1 MSIEWDV
8 NYIAVVVAAVAGM
21 VIGAVY
27 FMLAVAGTAWMKA
40 IGKTPEDLTGA
51 NQPILYAL
59 AAVFTLLMATL
70 LAAVIGWADAGT
82 LADGALVGLL
92 LWLGFALPVVG
103 LTFMFELRPVGQSR
117 HHRRRLLDHLC
128 CHGGDHRGL
137 ACGCSLGDKRT
148 RMMLGWPTGR

>member
-1 MSIEWDV
+1 
-8 NYIAVVVAAVAGM
+8 
-21 VIGAVY
+21 
-27 FMLAVAGTAWMKA
+27 MKA

-103 LTFMFELRPVGQSR
+103 LTFMFELSR
-117 HHRRRLLDHLC
+117 C
-128 CHGGDHRGL
+128 PITSSP
-137 ACGCSLGDKRT
+137 APST
-148 RMMLGWPTGR
+148 

>member
-27 FMLAVAGTAWMKA
+27 FMPAVAGNAWMKA
-40 IGKTPEDLTGA
+40 IGKTPEDFTGG
-51 NQPILYAL
+51 NQPVLYAL

-82 LADGALVGLL
+82 LTDGVLVGLL
-92 LWLGFALPVVG
+92 LWLGFAVPVVG
-103 LTFMFELRPVGQSR
+103 LTFMFELRP
-117 HHRRRLLDHLC
+117 
-128 CHGGDHRGL
+128 L
-137 ACGCSLGDKRT
+137 ANHVITGANYLITFVVMGAII
-148 RMMLGWPTGR
+148 GAWPAAAV